1 MVEITV
7 DASELRSKANGETI
21 KELTEFLKEKLK
33 MDVKPVGDEIKVV
46 SEKLSKAYLRVILRK
61 FLHQYELK
69 EDFRVI
75 SKDKDTLMIK
85 ERKVRLSPE
94 E

>member
-7 DASELRSKANGETI
+7 DASELRSKANGEAI

-33 MDVKPVGDEIKVV
+33 MDIKPVGDEIRVV
-46 SEKLSKAYLRVILRK
+46 SEKLSKAYLRVILRR

-69 EDFRVI
+69 EDFRII

-85 ERKVRLSPE
+85 ERKVRLPPE